1 MEDERR
7 DKIHRMLDEI
17 QRRDFSYYMDMCYES
32 MVSFP
37 EQVIGLNLPLESK
50 LATMD
55 RIIQHFADRDEFE
68 KCNELN
74 KIKREIK

>member
-1 MEDERR
+1 MEDERQ

-17 QRRDFSYYMDMCYES
+17 RRRDFSYYMDMCYES

-55 RIIQHFADRDEFE
+55 RIIQHFSDRDEFE

>member
-1 MEDERR
+1 MKDEGS

-17 QRRDFSYYMDMCYES
+17 QRRNFSYYMDMCYKS
-32 MVSFP
+32 MISYP

-74 KIKREIK
+74 KIKIEIK

>member
-1 MEDERR
+1 MNEGGEK
-7 DKIHRMLDEI
+7 KINRLLDEI
-17 QRRDFSYYMDMCYES
+17 QRRDFSAYMGMCYES
-32 MVSFP
+32 MITYP
-37 EQVIGLNLPLESK
+37 EQVIGLNLPPESK
-50 LATMD
+50 RATMD

>member
-1 MEDERR
+1 
-7 DKIHRMLDEI
+7 
-17 QRRDFSYYMDMCYES
+17 MDMCYES
-32 MVSFP
+32 MISYP

-74 KIKREIK
+74 KIKIEIK